1 MDPQQSPGFMEA
13 LADRLR
19 NFTGMTGTAD
29 PSAAGAMRAVAQEIP
44 GYREYAI
51 RMQEQGQQPLPPDQ
65 WVQMMRQGG
74 M

>member
-13 LADRLR
+13 IADRLR
-19 NFTGMTGTAD
+19 RFTGLTGTAD
-29 PSAAGAMRAVAQEIP
+29 PSAAGAMRKVAQEIP

-51 RMQEQGQQPLPPDQ
+51 RAQEQGQQPLPPDQ

>member
-13 LADRLR
+13 IADRLR
-19 NFTGMTGTAD
+19 RFTGLTGTAD
-29 PSAAGAMRAVAQEIP
+29 PSAAGAMRTVAQEIP

-51 RMQEQGQQPLPPDQ
+51 RAQEQGQQPLPPDQ
-65 WVQMMRQGG
+65 WAQMMRQGG